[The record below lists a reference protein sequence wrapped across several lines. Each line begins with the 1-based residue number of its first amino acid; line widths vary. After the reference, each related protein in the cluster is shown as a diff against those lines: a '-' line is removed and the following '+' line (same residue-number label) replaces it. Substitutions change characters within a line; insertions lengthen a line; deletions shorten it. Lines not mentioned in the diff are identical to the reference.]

1 MKDKLRAM
9 VTGAFIGDALALGAH
24 WVYNTHV
31 IVKKFGVLD
40 HYADPL
46 TSYHTGKKAGDFT
59 HYGDQAMVLLQ
70 SVAANGGFV
79 GEHFA
84 KQWRTFFQ
92 GYGGYFDKATKT
104 TLEKM
109 ADQNDLLNSGSSS
122 DDLAG
127 AARIA
132 PVVFAHHANVG
143 ALDRAVRQQTA
154 ITHNQAL
161 VIETAAFF
169 AQTAVAVLSGR
180 SPVASIESIL
190 ATGKESSEL
199 TDLVQQ
205 GIDSRRQ
212 DTADAIS
219 AFGQTCSVQAAL
231 PGTIHLICAYED
243 DFKKALVENVMAGG
257 DSSARGMLAGMVLG
271 AHCGMGAIPA
281 RWIDDLQEGRRI
293 EAYLD
298 KLGASSNPLE
308 M

>member
-9 VTGAFIGDALALGAH
+9 VMGAFIGDALALGAH

-40 HYADPL
+40 HYAAPL
-46 TSYHTGKKAGDFT
+46 ASYHTGKIAGDFT
-59 HYGDQAMVLLQ
+59 HYGDQTMVLLE
-70 SVAANGGFV
+70 SVAANDGFT

-84 KQWRTFFQ
+84 KQWRALFQ
-92 GYGGYFDKATKT
+92 SYGGYFDKATKT

-132 PVVFAHHANVG
+132 PVVFALHANVG
-143 ALDRAVRQQTA
+143 ALDRAVREQTA

-161 VIETAAFF
+161 VIESAAFF
-169 AQTAVAVLSGR
+169 AQAAVAVLSGR

-190 ATGKESSEL
+190 ATGKGSPEL
-199 TDLVQQ
+199 TDLVRR
-205 GIDSRRQ
+205 GIDSRHQ
-212 DTADAIS
+212 GTAEVIS
-219 AFGQTCSVQAAL
+219 AFGQHCSVQAAL
-231 PGTIHLICAYED
+231 PGTIHLICAYEN

-271 AHCGMGAIPA
+271 AHCGMRAIPA
-281 RWIDDLQEGRRI
+281 RWIDELQEGRRI
-293 EAYLD
+293 EQLLD
-298 KLGASSNPLE
+298 NLGASSNPME